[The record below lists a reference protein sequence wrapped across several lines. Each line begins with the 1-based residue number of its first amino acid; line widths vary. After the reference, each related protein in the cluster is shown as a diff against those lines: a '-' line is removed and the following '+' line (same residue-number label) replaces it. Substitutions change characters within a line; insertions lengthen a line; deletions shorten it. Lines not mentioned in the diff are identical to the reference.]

1 MFLKVYKC
9 IGQTSP
15 RTSTIQ
21 FLEIARRPGRLFAA
35 WLDADSIAL
44 LDDVWRACRHVESQ
58 NRSHNDQANVS
69 GSAVLAPVTTLG
81 EFVVFDES
89 QVFPEYIVPGLE
101 SVVVLWSTHVA
112 AERFKCFTFCP
123 RLWCSFAYWAPYY
136 ILTTSITLRGNPSL
150 NLGWGLL
157 NTAGCTLATYQKQS
171 GWKTVE
177 SIGPQIMW
185 LQIEEKAIFAR
196 IAVNQ
201 KRDHRQNQ
209 RINSFTSLLKLNA
222 SKIKQDGS
230 HIEGNSRCFGSG
242 WTF

>member
-1 MFLKVYKC
+1 MNYCDVEVPFLALRLQNAKLLFLLVFVTDFHAQHNFDPFCFQWCRIQLPSASLCAVPVGLAQSATLISSIVVTATFSILMFLKVYKC

-58 NRSHNDQANVS
+58 NRSHNDQANFS
-69 GSAVLAPVTTLG
+69 GSAVLAPATTLG

-123 RLWCSFAYWAPYY
+123 RLWCSFAY
-136 ILTTSITLRGNPSL
+136 
-150 NLGWGLL
+150 
-157 NTAGCTLATYQKQS
+157 
-171 GWKTVE
+171 
-177 SIGPQIMW
+177 
-185 LQIEEKAIFAR
+185 
-196 IAVNQ
+196 
-201 KRDHRQNQ
+201 
-209 RINSFTSLLKLNA
+209 
-222 SKIKQDGS
+222 
-230 HIEGNSRCFGSG
+230 
-242 WTF
+242 

>member
-1 MFLKVYKC
+1 MVKL
-9 IGQTSP
+9 SP

-21 FLEIARRPGRLFAA
+21 FLEIERRPGRLFAA

-44 LDDVWRACRHVESQ
+44 LVDVWRACGHVESQ
-58 NRSHNDQANVS
+58 NRSHNDQANFS
-69 GSAVLAPVTTLG
+69 GSAVLAPATTLG
-81 EFVVFDES
+81 EFVIFDES

-101 SVVVLWSTHVA
+101 SVVVWWSTHVA
-112 AERFKCFTFCP
+112 AKRFKCFKFCP
-123 RLWCSFAYWAPYY
+123 RLWCSFACWAPYY
-136 ILTTSITLRGNPSL
+136 ILATSITLRGNPSL

-171 GWKTVE
+171 GWMTVE

-185 LQIEEKAIFAR
+185 IAI
-196 IAVNQ
+196 NH

-209 RINSFTSLLKLNA
+209 RINSFTSLIKLNA
-222 SKIKQDGS
+222 SKIKQDHGS
-230 HIEGNSRCFGSG
+230 HIEGNSRWFGSG